1 MEMSDA
7 VKSVEGSERE
17 KEMDAVSPAASE
29 EASEES
35 VMVGNLAMAFVVSVE
50 RVRELSRSAPSAL
63 GLPARSEN
71 APLSTEISPGAMESG
86 VGVNVAVWGGTG
98 EG

>member
-17 KEMDAVSPAASE
+17 KAMDAVSPAASE
-29 EASEES
+29 EASEE
-35 VMVGNLAMAFVVSVE
+35 MAMEGAWVSIV
-50 RVRELSRSAPSAL
+50 RVRVLSGSAPSVL

-71 APLSTEISPGAMESG
+71 APLSTEISAGAMESAA
-86 VGVNVAVWGGTG
+86 GVNVAV
-98 EG
+98 